1 MFNRNN
7 IFLIGF
13 ILFFISCKTEAPS
26 PKTAE
31 EIKTEEVAIAAAG
44 KPISGKKTIL
54 FFGNSL
60 TAGLGLEEEQSFPSL
75 IQKMIDSVGGNYTVI
90 NAGLS
95 GDTSADGFARSEWV
109 LNQPI
114 DIFVLELGAND
125 ALRGLD
131 PNETNK
137 NLRKILDNVKSKY
150 PAAKIVIAGMKAPTN
165 MGKGYLNIFDNIFP
179 KLAKDYDAGL
189 IPFLL
194 EDVATITSLNLPDGK
209 HPNVEGQKIV
219 AKNVWTILKT
229 VI

>member
-13 ILFFISCKTEAPS
+13 ILFFISCKSEAPS
-26 PKTAE
+26 SKTIE
-31 EIKTEEVAIAAAG
+31 DIKTEEVKTAAAA

-75 IQKMIDSVGGNYTVI
+75 IQNKIDSLGANYKVI

-95 GDTSADGFARSEWV
+95 GDTSADGLSRSEWV
-109 LNQPI
+109 LNQPM

-137 NLRKILDNVKSKY
+137 NLRKILDNVKAKY
-150 PAAKIVIAGMKAPTN
+150 PQAKIVIAGMKAPTN
-165 MGKGYLNIFDNIFP
+165 MGKSYLNIFDNIFP
-179 KLAKDYDAGL
+179 KLAKDYNAGL

-194 EDVATITSLNLPDGK
+194 EDVATVTSLNLPDGK
-209 HPNVEGQKIV
+209 HPNIEGQKIV
-219 AKNVWTILKT
+219 ASNVWKVLKT